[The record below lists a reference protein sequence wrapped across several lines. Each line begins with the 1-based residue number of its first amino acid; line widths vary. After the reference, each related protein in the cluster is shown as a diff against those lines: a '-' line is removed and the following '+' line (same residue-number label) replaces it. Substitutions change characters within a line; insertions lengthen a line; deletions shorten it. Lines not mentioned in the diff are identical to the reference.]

1 LFTLTLYQTFLYP
14 ITLYLYIHIIVQS
27 WSKFNNNLQ
36 QSRTID
42 EILEQMLFCNS
53 NITFQNKPICFA
65 SFVKRNIKTIN
76 DIWTTNDNDFKRCN
90 DIYNSLN
97 DKRKCISEYATIKN
111 ALPKCKFYKVFPLKF
126 FNFVWRMCL
135 F

>member
-1 LFTLTLYQTFLYP
+1 MENQV
-14 ITLYLYIHIIVQS
+14 IKS

-42 EILEQMLFCNS
+42 RILEQRLFCNS

-65 SFVKRNIKTIN
+65 SFVKSNIKTIN
-76 DIWTTNDNDFKRCN
+76 DIWTANDNDFKRCN

-97 DKRKCISEYATIKN
+97 DKRKCISEYARIKN
-111 ALPKCKFYKVFPLKF
+111 DNLYIFYNVKYQLILIQIRDTF
-126 FNFVWRMCL
+126 
-135 F
+135 